1 MLPPDEFFQMPYF
14 KKKSK
19 SFEKSFYVYDVK
31 YSPYNVHKSIVEM
44 LKSGYI
50 TANKECLGDLFLNK
64 INNSAYLELTDAD
77 LNYIKGE

>member
-1 MLPPDEFFQMPYF
+1 MLPPDEFSRCRIL

-50 TANKECLGDLFLNK
+50 TANKECLGICF
-64 INNSAYLELTDAD
+64 
-77 LNYIKGE
+77 

>member
-19 SFEKSFYVYDVK
+19 SFKNSSYVYDVK
-31 YSPYNVHKSIVEM
+31 YSPANVHKSIVEM
-44 LKSGYI
+44 LKSWYI
-50 TANKECLGDLFLNK
+50 AASKEGLGDLFLNK

-77 LNYIKGE
+77 LNYINGE